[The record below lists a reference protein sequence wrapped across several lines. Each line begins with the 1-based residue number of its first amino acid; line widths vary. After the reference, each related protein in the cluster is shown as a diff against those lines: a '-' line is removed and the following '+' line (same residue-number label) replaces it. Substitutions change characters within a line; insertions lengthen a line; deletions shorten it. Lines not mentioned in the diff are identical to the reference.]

1 MIPPN
6 CCVSFEVRACKCNFV
21 MVGND
26 GSGGAELGEAQVLLY
41 RVEPGVQFHKVPSSI
56 KWFGF
61 IWFEA
66 GRRHPF

>member
-1 MIPPN
+1 
-6 CCVSFEVRACKCNFV
+6 